1 MSYYS
6 VKCFQNRNKM
16 FFSLLIECLEYIL
29 YTYQQHTG
37 FYISSHIKHSIR
49 NSEVLK
55 LVQIHGSVFS
65 NVYKHAIKII

>member
-16 FFSLLIECLEYIL
+16 FFTLLIEYLEYIL

-55 LVQIHGSVFS
+55 LM
-65 NVYKHAIKII
+65 